1 MLVSSMADQMFTTT
15 AQMDKNKKSI
25 LDFIPKEDILDF
37 IDSDKTILEEIP
49 KETILEELD

>member
-1 MLVSSMADQMFTTT
+1 MLVLSMEDQQLTSMD
-15 AQMDKNKKSI
+15 QMDKNKKSI